1 MAGRP
6 SKFKPEYVE
15 QARNYCLLGATDP
28 DLAKFFGVS
37 RATIN
42 TWKLEYPKFA
52 EALVTKEIADAQVGA
67 SLFHR
72 ANGYSHPEVDIRV
85 VNGKIVKTKIIKHY
99 PPDTA
104 AAIFWMKNRQGW
116 RDRIDAELSG
126 KDGSALVV
134 ELVKFG
140 GSDGKDPPA

>member
-6 SKFKPEYVE
+6 SKFRPEFVE
-15 QARNYCLLGATDP
+15 QARNYCLLGATDI

-37 RATIN
+37 KATVN
-42 TWKLEYPKFA
+42 VWKQDYPSFS
-52 EALVTKEIADAQVGA
+52 EALVSKEIADAKVCG

-72 ANGYSHPEVDIRV
+72 ANGYSHEDVDIRV
-85 VNGKIVKTKIIKHY
+85 VGGKIVKTKIIKHY

-116 RDRIDAELSG
+116 RDKTETEHT
-126 KDGSALVV
+126 V
-134 ELVKFG
+134 EGQIVHKVEMVIV
-140 GSDGKDPPA
+140 DPAS